1 MIVSRALDPA
11 RLDSALAI
19 VAKALNRLLATD
31 SVAAAKLEALRGRT
45 VLVQLTSPRAAMRI
59 SVTEDGLALE
69 RDAESAADVRIDGKL
84 SDFIAVARARRAGR
98 TAPAGRIAIQ
108 GDLATVQQLQGV
120 MSGLEL
126 DWEELLAQYVGD
138 VAARRIGRVAGR
150 TLSWLSATGSTA
162 ERNASEYLRYEI
174 GLLPT
179 REDVA
184 EFGTGAMALSEDVER
199 LAARVARLSRKDRP

>member
-1 MIVSRALDPA
+1 MIVGRALDPA
-11 RLDSALAI
+11 RLDSALG
-19 VAKALNRLLATD
+19 VVSKALNRLLATD
-31 SVAAAKLEALRGRT
+31 SVAAAKLAALRGRT
-45 VLVQLTSPRAAMRI
+45 VLVQLLSPRAAIRI
-59 SVTEDGLALE
+59 MVTDDGLALE
-69 RDAESAADVRIDGKL
+69 RGDETPADVRIDGRL

-138 VAARRIGRVAGR
+138 VAARRIGRVASR

-162 ERNASEYLRYEI
+162 ERNTSEYLRYEI

-184 EFGTGAMALSEDVER
+184 EFGTEAMALSEDVER
-199 LAARVARLSRKDRP
+199 LSARVARLARKDRS